1 MKVKEFL
8 NYCEKRNLSSLTVR
22 NYRQHLKDYYVFL
35 GGRVDI
41 DESTPNDLL
50 DFVSEQRESVS
61 AKSVNIKMASLR
73 VYFDFVCRF
82 YGLPKNPCL
91 SIAKCREEKKLPR
104 YIPQEKM
111 NYLLAHLPESSFKQ
125 LRTKAIITFFYMTGA
140 RCCEVANLNDM
151 DLDFTAG
158 RVLLFGKG
166 RKERYVPICSKLRGV
181 LQAYIEKRDKM
192 IPNHDS
198 SLFCSLQGERLSD
211 WQLRKVMIAPLC
223 TIVPRDCAHPH
234 ILRHTFATV
243 LLNHGKPIE
252 QISRWLG
259 HSSIAVTQT
268 YLTIANNP
276 NVNNFELVF

>member
-22 NYRQHLKDYYVFL
+22 NYRQHLKDYYEFL
-35 GGRVDI
+35 SGRIDI
-41 DESTPNDLL
+41 DETTPSDLL
-50 DFVSEQRESVS
+50 EFVSEQRESVS
-61 AKSVNIKMASLR
+61 ARSVNIKMSSLR

-111 NYLLAHLPESSFKQ
+111 DYLLSHLPESSFKQ

-140 RCCEVANLNDM
+140 RVCEVANLNDM

-166 RKERYVPICSKLRGV
+166 RKERYVPICSKLRTI
-181 LQAYIEKRDKM
+181 LQAYTDKRDKV
-192 IPNHDS
+192 IPNHDP

-276 NVNNFELVF
+276 QVNNFELVF

>member
-41 DESTPNDLL
+41 DDSTPNDLL
-50 DFVSEQRESVS
+50 EFVSEERESVS
-61 AKSVNIKMASLR
+61 ARSVNIKMASLR
-73 VYFDFVCRF
+73 VYFDFLCRF
-82 YGLPKNPCL
+82 HGLSKNPCL
-91 SIAKCREEKKLPR
+91 SIAKCREEKRLPR

-111 NYLLAHLPESSFKQ
+111 DYLLAHLPESSFKQ

-166 RKERYVPICSKLRGV
+166 RKERYVPICSKLRTI
-181 LQAYIEKRDKM
+181 LQAYIDKRDKV
-192 IPNHDS
+192 IHNHDS

-276 NVNNFELVF
+276 QVNNFELVF

>member
-41 DESTPNDLL
+41 DDSTPNDLL

-91 SIAKCREEKKLPR
+91 SIAKCREEKRLPR

-111 NYLLAHLPESSFKQ
+111 DYLLAHLPESSFKQ

-166 RKERYVPICSKLRGV
+166 RKERYVPICSKLRGI
-181 LQAYIEKRDKM
+181 LQTYIEKRDKV
-192 IPNHDS
+192 IQNHDS

-276 NVNNFELVF
+276 AINNFELVF

>member
-35 GGRVDI
+35 GGRLDI

-50 DFVSEQRESVS
+50 EFVSEQRESVG
-61 AKSVNIKMASLR
+61 AKSVNIKMSSLR
-73 VYFDFVCRF
+73 VYFDFLCRF
-82 YGLPKNPCL
+82 HGLKKNPCL

-111 NYLLAHLPESSFKQ
+111 DYLLAHLPESSFKQ

-140 RCCEVANLNDM
+140 RCCEVTNLNDM

-166 RKERYVPICSKLRGV
+166 RKERYVPICSKLRNI
-181 LQAYIEKRDKM
+181 LQAYIEKRDKV
-192 IPNHDS
+192 ISNHDS

-252 QISRWLG
+252 QISKWLG

-276 NVNNFELVF
+276 QVNNFELIF

>member
-22 NYRQHLKDYYVFL
+22 NYRQHLKDYYEFL
-35 GGRVDI
+35 SGRIDI
-41 DESTPNDLL
+41 DESTPSDMIE
-50 DFVSEQRESVS
+50 FVSEQRESVS
-61 AKSVNIKMASLR
+61 ARSVNIKMASLR

-111 NYLLAHLPESSFKQ
+111 DYLLSHLPESSYKQ
-125 LRTKAIITFFYMTGA
+125 LRTKAIIAFFYMTGA
-140 RCCEVANLNDM
+140 RVCEVANLNDM

-166 RKERYVPICSKLRGV
+166 RKERYVPICSKLRTI
-181 LQAYIEKRDKM
+181 LQAYTDKRDKV
-192 IPNHDS
+192 IPSHDS

-276 NVNNFELVF
+276 QVNNFELVF

>member
-35 GGRVDI
+35 NGRADI
-41 DESTPNDLL
+41 DDSTPNDLL

-82 YGLPKNPCL
+82 YGLQRNPCL

-111 NYLLAHLPESSFKQ
+111 DYLLAHLPESSFKQ

-166 RKERYVPICSKLRGV
+166 RKERYVPICSKLRGI
-181 LQAYIEKRDKM
+181 LQTYIDKRDKV
-192 IPNHDS
+192 ITNHDS

-252 QISRWLG
+252 QISKWLG

-276 NVNNFELVF
+276 SVNNFDLVF

>member
-22 NYRQHLKDYYVFL
+22 NYRQHLKDYYEFL
-35 GGRVDI
+35 CGRIDI
-41 DESTPNDLL
+41 DESTPGDLL
-50 DFVSEQRESVS
+50 EFVSEERESVS
-61 AKSVNIKMASLR
+61 ARSVNIKMASLR
-73 VYFDFVCRF
+73 VYFDFLCRF
-82 YGLPKNPCL
+82 HGLSKNPCL
-91 SIAKCREEKKLPR
+91 SIAKCREEKRLPR

-111 NYLLAHLPESSFKQ
+111 DYLLAHLPESSFKQ

-166 RKERYVPICSKLRGV
+166 RKERYVPICSKLRTI
-181 LQAYIEKRDKM
+181 LQAYIDKRDKV
-192 IPNHDS
+192 IQNHDS

-276 NVNNFELVF
+276 QVNNFELVF

>member
-1 MKVKEFL
+1 MKVNEFL

-35 GGRVDI
+35 GGRIDI
-41 DESTPNDLL
+41 DDSTPNDLL

-82 YGLPKNPCL
+82 YGLQRNPCL

-111 NYLLAHLPESSFKQ
+111 DYLLAHLPESSFKQ

-166 RKERYVPICSKLRGV
+166 RKERYVPICSKLRGI
-181 LQAYIEKRDKM
+181 LQTYIEKRDKV
-192 IPNHDS
+192 ITNHDS

-223 TIVPRDCAHPH
+223 TIVPRDYAHPH

-276 NVNNFELVF
+276 QVNNFEKIF

>member
-22 NYRQHLKDYYVFL
+22 NYRQHLKDYYEFL
-35 GGRVDI
+35 SGRIDI
-41 DESTPNDLL
+41 DESTPSDMLE
-50 DFVSEQRESVS
+50 FVSEQRESVS
-61 AKSVNIKMASLR
+61 ARSVNIKMASLR

-111 NYLLAHLPESSFKQ
+111 DYLLSHLPESSYKQ
-125 LRTKAIITFFYMTGA
+125 LRTKAIIAFFYMTGA
-140 RCCEVANLNDM
+140 RVCEVANLNDM

-166 RKERYVPICSKLRGV
+166 RKERYVPICSKLRTI
-181 LQAYIEKRDKM
+181 LQAYTDKRDKV
-192 IPNHDS
+192 IPSHDS

-276 NVNNFELVF
+276 QVNNFELVF